1 MTEWMIVYYPVIQSF
16 THLINKFMCLIVFA
30 NNLLKDYKLIFAAN
44 RDEFYNRPSEQA
56 DFWND
61 HPDLLAGK
69 DLQAG
74 GTWMGITRKGKFAA
88 ITNFR
93 DLKNNRNDAP
103 SRGYLTLD
111 FLVNDVTPEEYYNG
125 LKSDLKD
132 YNGFNLI
139 LGDTNQLYYFSN
151 KTTGLQKL
159 EPGIHGISNA
169 LLDTP
174 WPKVEK
180 SKMQLKRLIEYQ
192 TIHPWEVLNILDD
205 TSPAKDEELPDTG
218 VGVELERILSSI
230 FIKSEKY
237 GTRSSTIVTVDKHN
251 KVKFVE
257 KTYYANTGRFSN
269 KEFNFIIA
277 NK

>member
-1 MTEWMIVYYPVIQSF
+1 
-16 THLINKFMCLIVFA
+16 MCLIVFA
-30 NNLLKDYKLIFAAN
+30 NNTLKDYKLIFAAN
-44 RDEFYNRPSEQA
+44 RDEFYDRPSEQA
-56 DFWND
+56 DFWKD

-74 GTWMGITRKGKFAA
+74 GTWLGITKEGRFAA

-93 DLKNNRNDAP
+93 DLKNHRNDAP
-103 SRGYLTLD
+103 SRGKLTLD
-111 FLVNDVTPEEYYNG
+111 FLVSDINPEKYYNR
-125 LKSDLKD
+125 LKPELNN

-139 LGDTNQLYYFSN
+139 LGYVDELFYFSN
-151 KTTGLQKL
+151 KTDGLKKL

-169 LLDTP
+169 ILDTP

-180 SKMQLKRLIEYQ
+180 SKRQLKHLIEQ
-192 TIHPWEVLNILDD
+192 QNIHPWEILNLLDD

-218 VGVELERILSSI
+218 VGLELERMLSSI

-237 GTRSSTIVTVDKHN
+237 GTRSSTIITVDRNKH
-251 KVKFVE
+251 VKFVE

-269 KEFNFIIA
+269 KEFNFTME
-277 NK
+277 K

>member
-1 MTEWMIVYYPVIQSF
+1 
-16 THLINKFMCLIVFA
+16 MCLIVFA
-30 NNLLKDYKLIFAAN
+30 NDFLKDYKLIFAAN
-44 RDEFYNRPSEQA
+44 RDEFYNRPTEQA
-56 DFWND
+56 DFWKD

-93 DLKNNRNDAP
+93 DLKNHRNDAP
-103 SRGYLTLD
+103 SRGNLTLD
-111 FLVNDVTPEEYYNG
+111 FLVNDFTPEEYYNR
-125 LKSDLKD
+125 LSSDLQD

-139 LGDTNQLYYFSN
+139 LGDTNELYYFSN
-151 KTTGLQKL
+151 KTNGLKKL

-169 LLDTP
+169 ILDTP

-180 SKMQLKRLIEYQ
+180 SKRQLKHLIEQ
-192 TIHPWEVLNILDD
+192 KNIHPWEVLNLLDD

-218 VGVELERILSSI
+218 VGLELERTLSSI

-251 KVKFVE
+251 NVKFVE

-269 KEFNFIIA
+269 KEFNFII
-277 NK
+277 NKK